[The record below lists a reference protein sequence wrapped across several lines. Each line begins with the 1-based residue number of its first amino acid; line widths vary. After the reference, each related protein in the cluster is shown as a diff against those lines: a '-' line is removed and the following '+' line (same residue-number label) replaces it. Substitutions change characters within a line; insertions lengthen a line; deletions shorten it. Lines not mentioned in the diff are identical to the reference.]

1 MVVTLPTTS
10 SRRQTN
16 CARHSSFILH
26 EKGRQHH
33 WEGASA
39 LSIKSFY
46 HGQAFY
52 NVGTGCHAVNDDS
65 YLVLNHGQ
73 PYSITIDAPQ
83 PLESFCIFFADGLA
97 EEVYRGLVAKSTNL
111 LDEPE
116 MPRVEPV
123 HFFERT
129 YPHDEVLTPALLH
142 LRAALPHRK
151 DDRGW
156 LMEKLHLILQR
167 LLQVHQKTCKEVEAL
182 PSLRPATREELYRR
196 LHRTKDYAAAL
207 FDRPLTLEEMA
218 QVACLSPNH
227 FLRTFKQAFAQTP
240 HQFVIQLRLEHAK
253 RLLAQTSRSVTEICA
268 TVGFESLGSFSWLF
282 ARRVGMSPEVY
293 RRRKMQKA
301 TSQEMLKTTSQER

>member
-1 MVVTLPTTS
+1 MVITLPTSLTP
-10 SRRQTN
+10 SRTN
-16 CARHSSFILH
+16 NVKLSSFILH

-33 WEGASA
+33 WEGAGA

-65 YLVLNHGQ
+65 YLVLNQGQ
-73 PYSITIDAPQ
+73 PYSITIDAQQ

-97 EEVYRGLVAKSTNL
+97 EEVYRSLATKSKHL

-116 MPRVEPV
+116 MPRIEPV

-129 YPHDEVLTPALLH
+129 YPHDAVLTPALLH
-142 LRAALPHRK
+142 LRAALPRRK
-151 DDRGW
+151 DDHGW
-156 LMEKLHLILQR
+156 LNEKLHLILQR
-167 LLQVHQKTCKEVEAL
+167 LLQVHQQVRKEVEAL

-196 LHRTKDYAAAL
+196 LHRAKDYAAAL
-207 FDRPLTLEEMA
+207 FDRPLTLEDMA

-240 HQFVIQLRLEHAK
+240 HQFVTQSRLEHAK
-253 RLLAQTSRSVTEICA
+253 RLLAQTERSVTEICA
-268 TVGFESLGSFSWLF
+268 MVGFESLGSFSWLF
-282 ARRVGMSPEVY
+282 ARRVGLSPEAY

-301 TSQEMLKTTSQER
+301 TSQER

>member
-1 MVVTLPTTS
+1 MVITLPTTS
-10 SRRQTN
+10 SRRQITETGY
-16 CARHSSFILH
+16 SSFILH
-26 EKGRQHH
+26 EKGKQHH
-33 WEGASA
+33 WEGAGA

-73 PYSITIDAPQ
+73 PYSITIDTEQ
-83 PLESFCIFFADGLA
+83 PLESFCIFFAEGLA
-97 EEVYRGLVAKSTNL
+97 EEVYRSLIAKSKSL

-116 MPRVEPV
+116 TPRVAPV

-129 YPHDEVLTPALLH
+129 YPHDNVLTPALRH
-142 LRAALPHRK
+142 LRASLLRRK

-156 LMEKLHLILQR
+156 LTEKLHFILQR
-167 LLQVHQKTCKEVEAL
+167 LLQVHQQTCKEVETL

-196 LHRTKDYAAAL
+196 LYRAKDYAAAL
-207 FDRPLTLEEMA
+207 FEQPLTLDGMA
-218 QVACLSPNH
+218 QAACLSPNH

-240 HQFVIQLRLEHAK
+240 HQFVTQLRLERAK
-253 RLLAQTSRSVTEICA
+253 RLLAQTGLSVTEIGA

-282 ARRVGMSPEVY
+282 ARRVGMSPEAY

>member
-1 MVVTLPTTS
+1 MIISLPTTS
-10 SRRQTN
+10 SQRRPN
-16 CARHSSFILH
+16 HAESSSFILH

-33 WEGASA
+33 WEGAGA

-65 YLVLNHGQ
+65 YLVLNQGQ

-97 EEVYRGLVAKSTNL
+97 EEVYRSLATKSKKL

-116 MPRVEPV
+116 RPRVEPV

-129 YPHDEVLTPALLH
+129 YPHDDVSTPALLH
-142 LRAALPHRK
+142 LRAALPCRQ

-167 LLQVHQKTCKEVEAL
+167 LLQVHQQACKEVEAL

-196 LHRTKDYAAAL
+196 LHRAKDYAAAL
-207 FDRPLTLEEMA
+207 FDRPLTLDDMA
-218 QVACLSPNH
+218 QAACLSPNH

-240 HQFVIQLRLEHAK
+240 HQFVTQLRLERAK
-253 RLLAQTSRSVTEICA
+253 RLLAQTDRSVTEICA
-268 TVGFESLGSFSWLF
+268 MVGFESLGSFSWLF
-282 ARRVGMSPEVY
+282 ARRVGISPEGY

-301 TSQEMLKTTSQER
+301 TSQER